1 MTIPAARPLIAPSL
15 LSSDFARLAEEIAAV
30 EAAGADFLHIDVMDG
45 HFVPNLTIGPPVIK
59 SIAKYASKPLDVHLM
74 IANADA
80 YISAYAGAGAAVLT
94 VHQEACSHLHRT
106 IGAIKAAGA
115 LAGVSINPATPVST
129 LADIIA
135 DVDLVLI
142 MSVNPGFGGQTFI
155 ERAYKKIAE
164 TRARSEGEG
173 NASLLIEVDGGV
185 DAGNAAGLTAAGA
198 DILVSGSAVF
208 GSGDYAGYIARL
220 RQT

>member
-164 TRARSEGEG
+164 TRALAEGEG